1 MVISFNLLNPKFKP
15 NRDDV
20 SLRHCLTGPDSKHLS
35 TNFIELIC
43 TSTSIMVTTEIG
55 LNLHFMAGIVSVNF
69 GNLKSKG
76 QIYTDVQNYIEDN
89 SFFTAIHL
97 DYFFY
102 IFLEIFLFPSALA
115 ILRLF
120 DGRRGSVASW
130 IFGFFSRKMRAL
142 VNCLDRIRN
151 VRDH

>member
-1 MVISFNLLNPKFKP
+1 
-15 NRDDV
+15 
-20 SLRHCLTGPDSKHLS
+20 
-35 TNFIELIC
+35 
-43 TSTSIMVTTEIG
+43 MVTTEIG

-130 IFGFFSRKMRAL
+130 IFSFFSRKMRAL

-151 VRDH
+151 VRDHLNRFAEEL